1 MVWFETE
8 VDTCFCGTE
17 GRTNVVPVVATTGRD
32 SVGLVLAADVV
43 VPEPTELAVL
53 VELEVAT
60 VV

>member
-17 GRTNVVPVVATTGRD
+17 GKTNVVPVVATTGRD
-32 SVGLVLAADVV
+32 SVGLVLATDVV
-43 VPEPTELAVL
+43 VAEPTELAVL